1 MTIRAELTER
11 FLRYVAIESQ
21 SDARATA
28 LPSTPGQQSLA
39 DLLARE
45 LRALGLSDVVVDDHA
60 TVTAVKRG
68 NRPGAP
74 RIGFIAHLDTVDSGL
89 SPVVR
94 PQILRFEGEDLCLNR
109 DQDIWLRVANHP
121 EIRPWTG
128 EDILFSD
135 GTSVLGADNKAAIA
149 VLLVAV
155 GRVLEEGIPHAGIE
169 LLFTPCEEVGLKGAA
184 AFDIAALEAKAGF
197 VYDHTGALGEIIQR
211 APTLHRIE
219 ATFVGRAAHA
229 GIHPEHGRSA
239 IAAAAAAIDRMPLG
253 RVDAGTTAN
262 IGTVTGGTAANV
274 VPERCTIMG
283 EARGHDDDAL
293 SIQLTAMLD
302 AVTWAAT
309 EFELDVET
317 RVTRE
322 FTAYALGA
330 DDPQVRL
337 ARRAVEA
344 CGLAPRLI
352 PSGGGSDVNA
362 FARNGFPA
370 VNLCNGMIDVHTPDE
385 RILPESLDT
394 MVDITLAIIEAAR
407 TPG

>member
-1 MTIRAELTER
+1 MTPAVEALGPAAHLMARLCEIPSPSHQEAAVAEFVRHQLHE
-11 FLRYVAIESQ
+11 LGAQVSED
-21 SDARATA
+21 DAAAA
-28 LPSTPGQQSLA
+28 LGAGCGNILAHFPATPG
-39 DLLARE
+39 
-45 LRALGLSDVVVDDHA
+45 A
-60 TVTAVKRG
+60 TGTPIMFA
-68 NRPGAP
+68 
-74 RIGFIAHLDTVDSGL
+74 AHLDTV
-89 SPVVR
+89 PVTGPIEV
-94 PQILRFEGEDLCLNR
+94 DLVDGHLTNT
-109 DQDIWLRVANHP
+109 HP
-121 EIRPWTG
+121 VI
-128 EDILFSD
+128 
-135 GTSVLGADNKAAIA
+135 LGADNKAAVA
-149 VLLVAV
+149 VMLVAV
-155 GRVLEEGIPHAGIE
+155 GRVIEEGIPHAGIE

-184 AFDIAALEAKAGF
+184 AFDVAALEAKAGF
-197 VYDHTGALGEIIQR
+197 VYDHTGAPGEIIQR